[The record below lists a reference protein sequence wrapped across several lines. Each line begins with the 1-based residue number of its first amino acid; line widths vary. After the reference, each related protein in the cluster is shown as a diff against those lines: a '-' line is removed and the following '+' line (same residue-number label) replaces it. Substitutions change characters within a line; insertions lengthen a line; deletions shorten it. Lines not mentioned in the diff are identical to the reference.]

1 MRDDDKMLD
10 LPPVFGSGIIG
21 VCDICGTR
29 QAVVVLSKER
39 FKLCVVD
46 FLNKTWLKTTQK
58 PGAPLPLYRS
68 ERIWFPSDAAKDGR
82 APGIALTPTKAT
94 RHPGILI
101 TPDVYGITTTLLDGA
116 IRFAREGFEV
126 LVPDVAKTDSI
137 GTGHHLAL
145 RSGVRVRG
153 GIRTSGRKVESFT
166 SLYEEALAYLR
177 TREMVYTNKTAV
189 FGVSYGASLAL
200 SLAARDHRLGAVVLA
215 YPMPVQPPELSRLVT
230 APLLY
235 VGGTSDRWSSRARH
249 QLDSARGDAKS
260 PFQFEDIPN
269 ARHGFLSRD
278 LSAYDLPMAERAWTQ
293 ILVFLKRQLLPP
305 PPKPPAAPPTKAV
318 QAATTA
324 DAKPSIVPTATV
336 TAGAVK
342 PAPAA

>member
-10 LPPVFGSGIIG
+10 LPPTFGSGVIG

-68 ERIWFPSDAAKDGR
+68 ERVWFPSDAAKNGR
-82 APGIALTPTKAT
+82 APAVVLVPTKAT
-94 RHPGILI
+94 RHPAVLV
-101 TPDVYGITTTLLDGA
+101 TPDVFGITTTLLDGA

-126 LVPDVAKTDSI
+126 LVPDVAKTDAI
-137 GTGHHLAL
+137 GPGHHLSL
-145 RSGVRVRG
+145 RSGVRIRG
-153 GIRTSGRKVESFT
+153 GIGTSGRRVESFT
-166 SLYEEALAYLR
+166 SLYQEALAYLR
-177 TREMVYTNKTAV
+177 GREMVDASKSAV

-200 SLAARDHRLGAVVLA
+200 NLAARDTRLAAVALA
-215 YPMPVQPPELSRLVT
+215 YPMPVQPAELSRLVT

-235 VGGTSDRWSSRARH
+235 VGGGSDRWAARARR
-249 QLDSARGDAKS
+249 QLDAARGEAKS
-260 PFQFEDIPN
+260 PFQFEEIGG
-269 ARHGFLSRD
+269 ACHGFLSRD
-278 LSAYDLPMAERAWTQ
+278 LPAYDVGQAERAWAL
-293 ILVFLKRQLLPP
+293 ILAFLKRQLLPP
-305 PPKPPAAPPTKAV
+305 PPKPPAAPPPKAV

-324 DAKPSIVPTATV
+324 DAKPSPVPTAAV
-336 TAGAVK
+336 QAGPVK
-342 PAPAA
+342 PSPAA

>member
-1 MRDDDKMLD
+1 MRDNDKMLD
-10 LPPVFGSGIIG
+10 LPPTFGSGVVG

-29 QAVVVLSKER
+29 QAVVVLNKER

-58 PGAPLPLYRS
+58 PGSPLPPYRS
-68 ERIWFPSDAAKDGR
+68 ERIWIPTDSAKNGR
-82 APGIALTPTKAT
+82 APGIVLTPTKAI
-94 RHPGILI
+94 RRPGILV
-101 TPDVYGITTTLLDGA
+101 TPDVFGITTTLLDGA

-126 LVPDVAKTDSI
+126 LLPDVAKTDSI
-137 GTGHHLAL
+137 GPGHHLAM
-145 RSGVRVRG
+145 RGSVRVRG

-166 SLYEEALAYLR
+166 SLYEESLAYLR
-177 TREMVYTNKTAV
+177 GRELVDPNKTAV

-200 SLAARDHRLGAVVLA
+200 SLAARDTRLGAVVLA
-215 YPMPVQPPELSRLVT
+215 YPMPVQPAELSRLVT

-235 VGGTSDRWSSRARH
+235 VGGTSDRWAARARH
-249 QLDSARGDAKS
+249 QLDSARGEAKS
-260 PFQFEDIPN
+260 PFQFEDIQG

-278 LSAYDLPMAERAWTQ
+278 LSAYDLQLAERAWTR
-293 ILVFLKRQLLPP
+293 ILAFLKQQLLPP
-305 PPKPPAAPPTKAV
+305 PPKPPAAPPPKAV

-324 DAKPSIVPTATV
+324 DAKPSAVPTAV
-336 TAGAVK
+336 LTAGPVK

>member
-10 LPPVFGSGIIG
+10 LPPEFGSGVIG

-68 ERIWFPSDAAKDGR
+68 ERVWYPSDSAKEGR
-82 APGIALTPTKAT
+82 APGILLIPTKAV

-126 LVPDVAKTDSI
+126 LLPDVSKTDAI
-137 GTGHHLAL
+137 GPGHHIAM
-145 RSGVRVRG
+145 RAGVRVRG
-153 GIRTSGRKVESFT
+153 GIGTSGRKVRSFT
-166 SLYEEALAYLR
+166 SLFEEALAYLR
-177 TREMVYTNKTAV
+177 ARDLVDPNKTAV

-200 SLAARDHRLGAVVLA
+200 SVAARDTRLGAVVLA
-215 YPMPVQPPELSRLVT
+215 YPMPVQPVELSRLVT

-235 VGGTSDRWSSRARH
+235 IGGTSDRWSARARH
-249 QLDSARGDAKS
+249 QLDAARGEAKS
-260 PFQFEDIPN
+260 PFQFEDVTG
-269 ARHGFLSRD
+269 AKHGFLSRD
-278 LSAYDLPMAERAWTQ
+278 LSAYDLAQAEHAWTQ
-293 ILVFLKRQLLPP
+293 IVAFLKRQLLPP
-305 PPKPPAAPPTKAV
+305 PPKPPAAPPPKAV
-318 QAATTA
+318 QAATTV
-324 DAKPSIVPTATV
+324 DAKPSAVPNAAV
-336 TAGAVK
+336 TAGPVK

>member
-10 LPPVFGSGIIG
+10 LPPVFGSGIVG

-68 ERIWFPSDAAKDGR
+68 ERVWFPSDGAKDGR
-82 APGIALTPTKAT
+82 APGIVLSPTKAT

-101 TPDVYGITTTLLDGA
+101 TPDVFGVTTTLLDGA
-116 IRFAREGFEV
+116 IRFARAGFEV
-126 LVPDVAKTDSI
+126 LIPDVGKTDAI

-153 GIRTSGRKVESFT
+153 GIGTSGRRVESFT
-166 SLYEEALAYLR
+166 SLYEEGLAYLR
-177 TREMVYTNKTAV
+177 TRDLVDPTKTAV

-200 SLAARDHRLGAVVLA
+200 CLAARDTRLGAVVLA

-235 VGGTSDRWSSRARH
+235 VAGTSDRWSARARH
-249 QLDSARGDAKS
+249 QLDSARGEAKN
-260 PFQFEDIPN
+260 PFQFEDIPG

-278 LSAYDLPMAERAWTQ
+278 LPAYDLALALKAWTL
-293 ILVFLKRQLLPP
+293 IMAFLRRQLLPP
-305 PPKPPAAPPTKAV
+305 PPKPPAAPPAKSV

-324 DAKPSIVPTATV
+324 DARPSAVPTASV
-336 TAGAVK
+336 TAGPVK